1 MFHANGNQ
9 KEARMAILVAFEI
22 DTRSKTVIRDKLKK
36 YKIIKGSILQVDC
49 IPIYM
54 K

>member
-22 DTRSKTVIRDKLKK
+22 DTRSKTVIRDQEDH
-36 YKIIKGSILQVDC
+36 YVMIKVNSSRE
-49 IPIYM
+49 